1 MDSVPQLLD
10 SLSFFIVTSV
20 FRIQVSVQPT
30 FETVDGKGASQ
41 FLSSRSVPK
50 EQSRIARHFN
60 AGTGWKNVESRR
72 DG

>member
-1 MDSVPQLLD
+1 MVA
-10 SLSFFIVTSV
+10 SV

-30 FETVDGKGASQ
+30 FETGDGNGASLL
-41 FLSSRSVPK
+41 LSRRSVPE

-60 AGTGWKNVESRR
+60 AGTGWKNIESRR